1 MPNEQHLSQ
10 IKQGVAVWNAWRASS
25 PHVRPELRLA
35 ELRRINLHGA
45 NLAKADLSYSDL
57 READLSEANLR
68 GVNLSGANL
77 RDANLSGADLQT
89 SLLAKTNFYR
99 ATLREAKL
107 MSADLSSA
115 LLVETQLEA
124 ADLTGARIYG
134 VAVWNVKMQD
144 TIQQQLIIT
153 SSEEPIITVDDLEVA
168 QFVHLLLKNEK
179 IRNVIDTIGQKGV
192 LILGRFTDERK
203 AVLDAIQQRLRDL
216 NFVPMMFDFAKPTQR
231 DFTETIKT
239 LAGMS
244 RFIIADITN
253 PKSSPLELQATMP
266 DYMIPFVPIM
276 HEDEKPFAMFQDLQ
290 QKYGEWILDVLKYDS
305 AENLLQVFEK
315 AVVRPALEKGQ
326 QLLLKKAE
334 AIRVR
339 HVTDY
344 V

>member
-1 MPNEQHLSQ
+1 MANKQHLDQ
-10 IKQGVAVWNAWRASS
+10 IKQGVAVWNAWRKNS
-25 PHVRPELRLA
+25 PHVRPNLRLA

-45 NLAKADLSYSDL
+45 NLVKTNLSYSDL
-57 READLSEANLR
+57 READLSEADLR

-77 RDANLSGADLQT
+77 RDADLSGADLQT

-107 MSADLSSA
+107 MNADLSSA
-115 LLVETQLEA
+115 LLVETQLKA
-124 ADLTGARIYG
+124 ANLTGARIYG
-134 VAVWNVKMQD
+134 VAVWNVEMQD
-144 TIQQQLIIT
+144 TIQEQLIIT
-153 SSEEPIITVDDLEVA
+153 PSQEPIITVDDLEVA

-179 IRNVIDTIGQKGV
+179 LRNVIDTIGQKGV

-203 AVLDAIQQRLRDL
+203 TVLDAIRQKLRDL
-216 NFVPMMFDFAKPTQR
+216 NFVPMMFDFERPTER

-266 DYMIPFVPIM
+266 DYMIPFVPII
-276 HEDEKPFAMFQDLQ
+276 HEDDEPFAMFRDLK
-290 QKYGEWILDVLKYDS
+290 QKYGNWVLNVLKYDS

-315 AVVRPALEKGQ
+315 AVVRPALKKGQ
-326 QLLLKKAE
+326 QLLRKKAE

-344 V
+344 M